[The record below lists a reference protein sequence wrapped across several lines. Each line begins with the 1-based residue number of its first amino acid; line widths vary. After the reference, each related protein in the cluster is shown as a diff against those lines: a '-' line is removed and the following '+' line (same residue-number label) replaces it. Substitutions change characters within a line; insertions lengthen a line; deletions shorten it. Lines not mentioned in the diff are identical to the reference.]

1 MDDHSW
7 DHYRTFLAVMDHGS
21 LSAAARERGLTQP
34 TASRHI
40 DQLEESLGHKLFLR
54 GSNGLLPTDQARD
67 LLPHA
72 RAMAH
77 AAAALLRTAS
87 GAANRVE
94 GTVRIS
100 ASEMVGVEI
109 LPPILSRLQERH
121 PDLEIELSASDD
133 VEDLLR
139 READIAVRMAEPRQ
153 DALLV
158 RRLGEI
164 VLGFHGLKSYLDTH
178 GRPRSLTD
186 LQAHRIVGFDRQT
199 AYIRSLSRSFPE
211 AADTHFSFRTDSNIA
226 QFRAILAGCGI
237 GICQVGLAKR
247 HPELERLLPDFR
259 LPLPT
264 CVAMH
269 EDLKTSP
276 RCRAVFDALV
286 EGLSAHIAT

>member
-1 MDDHSW
+1 MDDFSW
-7 DHYRTFLAVMDHGS
+7 NHYRTFLAVMDHGS
-21 LSAAARERGLTQP
+21 LSAAARELGLTQP
-34 TASRHI
+34 TASRHM
-40 DQLEESLGHKLFLR
+40 DQLEQSLGHKLFLR
-54 GSNGLLPTDQARD
+54 GSSGLLPTEHASD

-77 AAAALLRTAS
+77 AAAALQRTAS
-87 GAANRVE
+87 GMANRVE

-109 LPPILSRLQERH
+109 LPAILSRLQERH
-121 PDLEIELSASDD
+121 PGLEIELSASDD

-139 READIAVRMAEPRQ
+139 READIAVRMTEPKQ

-164 VLGFHGLKSYLDTH
+164 MLGFHGLKSYLDVH
-178 GRPRSLTD
+178 GRPQSLAD
-186 LQAHRIVGFDRQT
+186 LRTHRVVGFDRQT
-199 AYIRSLSRSFPE
+199 AYIRALSRRFPE
-211 AADTHFSFRTDSNIA
+211 AAGTRFSFRTDSNLA

-237 GICQVGLAKR
+237 GICQVALAKR

-259 LPLPT
+259 LPLPAW
-264 CVAMH
+264 VAMH

-286 EGLSAHIAT
+286 NGLSTHIAT